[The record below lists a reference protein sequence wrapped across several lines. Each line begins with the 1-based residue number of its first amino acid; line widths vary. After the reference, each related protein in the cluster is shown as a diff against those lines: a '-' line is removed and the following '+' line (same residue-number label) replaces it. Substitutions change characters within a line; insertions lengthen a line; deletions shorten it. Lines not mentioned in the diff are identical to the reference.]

1 MIAPQENNR
10 YGGLPESAAGQPEKR
25 FVMKKWTRVMYQ
37 PNLPLEAGRYVTA
50 SKEHIALSLEAA
62 TEGMVLLKNENNIL
76 PLKNGSRITLF
87 GRGSFDYVKGG
98 GGSGD
103 VTVSYVHNLYDG
115 FKTLEDKVQV
125 YEPVADFYKKNVEE
139 QYAIGRAP
147 GMTEEPELPQ
157 ELLDSARA
165 FGDTALVVLSRF
177 SGEGWDRSSVEY
189 NGEFNP
195 WPDETSMPKLSAEVY
210 PDGDFYLTAG
220 EKKLLAQVEEVY
232 DKIVVVLNIG
242 GVIDL
247 SWIKRD
253 DKIGAALYGGQGGME
268 GGTAMAQVLCGLVNP
283 SGKLADTFAARLED
297 YPSTENFHESV
308 EYVDYTEDIY
318 VGYRY
323 FETIPGAAEKVVY
336 PFGYGLS
343 YTTFEVE
350 TQKAWE
356 EADSISVQVKVTNT
370 GDMAG
375 KEVVQLYYSA
385 PQGLLKKPAK
395 ELGAFKKTRLLQPGE
410 SHTMVLN
417 VAKEAM
423 ASYDDL
429 GKVAKSAYVLEKGA
443 YAFYIG
449 TSVRDNEKA
458 AYEYQVAEDTVVK
471 QLKAKLTPSGLSKR
485 MLSDGTYEEL
495 PRTEGNDPNACA
507 FEKMVPGTDE
517 GILPEVRF
525 REQRLVLYVVKKG
538 VKPFIEVAEGK
549 ITLDEF
555 MSQLSDDDLIELL
568 GGQPNT
574 GVANTFGFG
583 NLPDYGVPNIMT
595 ADGPAGL
602 RIAPECGV
610 CTTAWPCATLLA
622 YTWNPDLVE
631 KVGAAGAEEVKENN
645 IAVWL
650 TPAVNIHRNPLC
662 GRNFEY
668 YSEDPLL
675 AGKMA
680 AGMVR
685 GIQSQHIGASVKHF
699 AANNK
704 ETNRK
709 HSDSRVSERA
719 LREIYLK
726 QFEIIVKESDPWTI
740 MSSYNVINGHRAS
753 ENKELLEDILRGEW
767 GFQGM
772 VTTDWWT
779 RGEHYK
785 EIKAGNDVKMA
796 TGYPE
801 RVKKAMELG
810 ELTRADLE
818 HCARRVLELI
828 LKID

>member
-1 MIAPQENNR
+1 MPQENNR

-410 SHTMVLN
+410 SHTMVLS

-449 TSVRDNEKA
+449 TSVRNNEKT
-458 AYEYQVAEDTVVK
+458 AYEYLVAEDTVVK

-495 PRTEGNDPNACA
+495 PQTEGNDPNACA

-767 GFQGM
+767 GFRGM

-810 ELTRADLE
+810 ELTRDDLE